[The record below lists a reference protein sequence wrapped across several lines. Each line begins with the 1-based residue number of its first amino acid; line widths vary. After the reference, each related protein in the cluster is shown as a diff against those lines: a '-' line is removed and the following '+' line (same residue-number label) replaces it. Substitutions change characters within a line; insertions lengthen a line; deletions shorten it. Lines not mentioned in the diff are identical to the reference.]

1 MFRQR
6 SAGPQH
12 GQATVEHVGVATV
25 VALLLASL
33 SIWAAQNLRP
43 PPLAPSII
51 GSVAR
56 GLDGTPPGSPRYAFP
71 YGEVSLPS
79 LGGRGREPIGR
90 FLRGVGGFTR
100 DVVVIGGPALAKG
113 FVDRVRQRTGDMVR
127 DPLGTVKDTIESLS
141 GGDPNILAAIRRRI
155 GDVSAYVRTLRGLSR
170 EEMIRKVAGD
180 LGAAGADVAID
191 RGRRFLVREGIGRL
205 RPGSPPLPPR
215 DPSGHRPPP

>member
-6 SAGPQH
+6 SVGAQD
-12 GQATVEHVGVATV
+12 GQATVEHVGVATI

-43 PPLAPSII
+43 PALPPPII
-51 GSVAR
+51 GSAAR

-71 YGEVSLPS
+71 YGEVLLPA
-79 LGGRGREPIGR
+79 LRGRGDEPIGR

-100 DVVVIGGPALAKG
+100 DIVVTGGPALARG
-113 FVDRVRQRTGDMVR
+113 FVDRIRERTVDMVR
-127 DPLGTVKDTIESLS
+127 NPLGTIKDTIESLS

-155 GDVSAYVRTLRGLSR
+155 GDVSAYVWTLRGLSR

-191 RGRRFLVREGIGRL
+191 RGRRFLVREGIDRL
-205 RPGSPPLPPR
+205 RRGSPPPPP
-215 DPSGHRPPP
+215 DPSGRPVSP